1 MVLFNTIDNIY
12 RYNAQLDIS
21 CLRGSVG
28 RTLIFLSSPLLV
40 RIPYVR
46 KPICDMC
53 FVFMPF

>member
-1 MVLFNTIDNIY
+1 MVLFNKIDNIY